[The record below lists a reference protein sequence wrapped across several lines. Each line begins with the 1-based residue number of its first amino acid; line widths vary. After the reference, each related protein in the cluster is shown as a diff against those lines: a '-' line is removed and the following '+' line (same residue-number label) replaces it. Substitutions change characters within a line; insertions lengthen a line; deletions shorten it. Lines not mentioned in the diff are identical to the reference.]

1 MNLKSY
7 YQEKFGYKSNTNN
20 KNVTEEK
27 KEEKKLN
34 ISLPSK
40 IIRDNLKLIGKP
52 MIFYDKKNSKE
63 KINDTKPIELIDKS
77 INLKKLA
84 KITQVNDN
92 EKDNP
97 KKKNLTLD
105 NEIEKKNENKKY
117 KEPYKQKS
125 HYLIDKTLKFKNLD
139 SKENDISQININ
151 SNKNN
156 LSLEKEDNKK
166 RRNTINKIRKK
177 RQDVSEEVKELIEG
191 KNETKKKSNSE
202 EKGKNSL
209 KNSNFVKMNGKKFYN
224 EKKKIRPINI
234 RKTKLNRTKELY
246 KYQKN
251 TISNSTNSQNYLGKG
266 NNGLDDLETLKKEQ
280 TEIDKDDLNYLN
292 IIEQKIPIFSSG
304 YIKKEMTIEKKDI
317 TPEKIIDNP
326 ITNKLTTALK
336 SSLRKCAPL
345 DTELKF
351 LSKEFKYLLSEQKDK
366 VDKINKIKEEELHKK
381 LEFTPLN
388 NNKINKNENKKYS
401 LNNMDII
408 EEDIKEEIT
417 DEEIINLE
425 NDILLKVLEENFNY
439 KQFLDGQ
446 LQTIKD
452 ILNNKKTLSILP
464 PNSGKSLIYQLVS
477 LVIDGLTII
486 ISPMLS
492 NILNHMSTLPLFLN
506 GASLTS
512 YTTYKQ
518 KLEIFE
524 AIKNNKIKILFI
536 TPERFI
542 IENIEEL
549 KSLNISFICLEDASI
564 ACPISSNYR
573 ISYLNVNQIINQI
586 NPPSLLL
593 LSNMIGP
600 SISNYLVKNYNIEK
614 INNIPINIMPYC
626 NISISKEENK
636 LISLLKILRNQNYK
650 NHSCLIYCN
659 SKKSV
664 NRLSYFLNQN
674 GLNASTYHSGRD
686 EIERNM
692 IQNNFMKE
700 KIKTLICTHN
710 FSSSITQKYVK
721 LVIIFE
727 IPNSIEHLINLISFY
742 REKETFTHIFLSDED
757 YFIQRKFIYGQNIDK
772 SKLLKF
778 IENIYRINQ
787 IKIKKRNYK
796 ESTEEITKEN
806 VESLPKNICI
816 NFNTISTYYDIK
828 KSLQIY
834 LLKSLIENKE
844 INSNDSLI
852 IQGIGA
858 CKISIRF
865 YKTSPND
872 LSEKDNIMKIILKNS
887 NEKQGSFTFN
897 TNDVCN
903 ELNISFNEFMN
914 YLYNL
919 QGQGEISYEIK
930 DEGMFIK
937 VNSIPNSLR
946 NIISYSYNLNQ
957 DIISLKLTKL
967 NSLYILLRKFA
978 TNNYDSFNNL
988 NENNKNMQIKCLSS
1002 FNNFNLYNEQM
1013 KQIIMNYFKF
1023 ENENSSDNIIAGNE
1037 NEKNIILPIYKIEIQ
1052 RELTSVTKDIE
1063 DFINQEIKKKFNV
1076 NIIDIINILFGINEG
1091 NKDIKCYMS
1100 NHLWNKFSNYD
1111 YQQIYNICETI
1122 IQKGKSNLIDTNF
1135 DSKKKLKLN

>member
-20 KNVTEEK
+20 KNIKEEK
-27 KEEKKLN
+27 KEEKSLN
-34 ISLPSK
+34 IPLSSK
-40 IIRDNLKLIGKP
+40 IIRDNLKFIGKP
-52 MIFYDKKNSKE
+52 MIFNDKKNSKE

-84 KITQVNDN
+84 KVTQVKDN

-97 KKKNLTLD
+97 KKKNLTQD

-117 KEPYKQKS
+117 KQPFKQKS
-125 HYLIDKTLKFKNLD
+125 HYLIDKTLKFKNLE
-139 SKENDISQININ
+139 SKENDISQMNIK
-151 SNKNN
+151 SDKKS

-191 KNETKKKSNSE
+191 KNEIKKKSNSE
-202 EKGKNSL
+202 EKKQKNL
-209 KNSNFVKMNGKKFYN
+209 NFVKMNGKNFYH

-234 RKTKLNRTKELY
+234 RKTKINRSKQLY

-251 TISNSTNSQNYLGKG
+251 TISKSTNSENYLGKG
-266 NNGLDDLETLKKEQ
+266 NKGLEDIETLKKEQ
-280 TEIDKDDLNYLN
+280 IEIDKDDLNYLN
-292 IIEQKIPIFSSG
+292 VIEQKIPIFSSG
-304 YIKKEMTIEKKDI
+304 YIKKEMTVEKKDI
-317 TPEKIIDNP
+317 TPEKSIENP

-381 LEFTPLN
+381 LEYTPSN
-388 NNKINKNENKKYS
+388 NNKVNDNENKINC

-408 EEDIKEEIT
+408 EEEEIT

-492 NILNHMSTLPLFLN
+492 NILNHMSSLPIFLN

-524 AIKNNKIKILFI
+524 AIKNKKIKILFI

-542 IENIEEL
+542 MENVEEL

-573 ISYLNVNQIINQI
+573 NSYLNVNQIINQI
-586 NPPSLLL
+586 NPSSLLL
-593 LSNMIGP
+593 LSNQIGP
-600 SISNYLVKNYNIEK
+600 SISNYLVKNYNIGK
-614 INNIPINIMPYC
+614 INNIPINILPNC
-626 NISISKEENK
+626 NISVSKEENK

-650 NHSCLIYCN
+650 NYSCLIYCN

-692 IQNNFMKE
+692 IQNNFMKD

-772 SKLLKF
+772 SILLKF
-778 IENIYRINQ
+778 IENIYGMNQ
-787 IKIKKRNYK
+787 IKIKKRNYN
-796 ESTEEITKEN
+796 ESKEEITKEN
-806 VESLPKNICI
+806 KGTLPKNICI
-816 NFNTISTYYDIK
+816 NFNTIFTNYDIK

-834 LLKSLIENKE
+834 LLQSLIENKE

-852 IQGIGA
+852 IQGIGP
-858 CKISIRF
+858 CQISIRF
-865 YKTSPND
+865 YKTSPNE
-872 LSEKDNIMKIILKNS
+872 LLEKDNTMKIILKYS

-903 ELNISFNEFMN
+903 ELNITFNEFMN

-919 QGQGEISYEIK
+919 QGQNEISYEIK

-937 VNSIPNSLR
+937 VNSIPNTLR
-946 NIISYSYNLNQ
+946 NIISYFYNLNQ

-988 NENNKNMQIKCLSS
+988 NENNKNIQIKCLSS
-1002 FNNFNLYNEQM
+1002 YNNFILYNEQM

-1023 ENENSSDNIIAGNE
+1023 ENENYSDNMIAGNE

-1076 NIIDIINILFGINEG
+1076 NVIDIINILFGINEG
-1091 NKDIKCYMS
+1091 NKDLKCYMS
-1100 NHLWNKFSNYD
+1100 NNLWNKFSNYD
-1111 YQQIYNICETI
+1111 YQQIYNICENI
-1122 IQKGKSNLIDTNF
+1122 IQKGKSLLIDTNF

>member
-40 IIRDNLKLIGKP
+40 IIRDNLKFIGKP
-52 MIFYDKKNSKE
+52 MVFYDKKNSKE
-63 KINDTKPIELIDKS
+63 KKIDSKPIELIDKS

-84 KITQVNDN
+84 KVTQVKDN

-97 KKKNLTLD
+97 KKMKLTED
-105 NEIEKKNENKKY
+105 NENEKKNEIKKY

-139 SKENDISQININ
+139 TKENDISQLNIN
-151 SNKNN
+151 SDKRNM
-156 LSLEKEDNKK
+156 SLDKEDNKK
-166 RRNTINKIRKK
+166 RRNTYNKIRKK
-177 RQDVSEEVKELIEG
+177 RQDVSEEVKELMEG

-202 EKGKNSL
+202 EKKEKKNL
-209 KNSNFVKMNGKKFYN
+209 NFVKMNGKKFYN
-224 EKKKIRPINI
+224 EKKRIRPINI
-234 RKTKLNRTKELY
+234 RKTKLNRSKQLY

-251 TISNSTNSQNYLGKG
+251 TISKTTNSQNYLGKG
-266 NNGLDDLETLKKEQ
+266 NNGLEDLETLKKEQ
-280 TEIDKDDLNYLN
+280 TEIDKDDSNYLN

-304 YIKKEMTIEKKDI
+304 YIKNEMTVEKKDI
-317 TPEKIIDNP
+317 TPEKIIENP

-381 LEFTPLN
+381 LEFTPSN
-388 NNKINKNENKKYS
+388 NNKVNNNENKINS

-408 EEDIKEEIT
+408 EEEEIT

-492 NILNHMSTLPLFLN
+492 NILNHMATLPIFLN

-524 AIKNNKIKILFI
+524 EIKNKKIKILFV

-573 ISYLNVNQIINQI
+573 SSYLNVNQIINQI
-586 NPPSLLL
+586 NPSSLLL
-593 LSNMIGP
+593 LSNQIGP
-600 SISNYLVKNYNIEK
+600 SISNYLVKNYNIGK
-614 INNIPINIMPYC
+614 VNNIPINIMSNC
-626 NISISKEENK
+626 NISVSKEENK
-636 LISLLKILRNQNYK
+636 LNSLLKILRNQNYK
-650 NHSCLIYCN
+650 NYSCLIYCN

-692 IQNNFMKE
+692 IQNNFIKD

-772 SKLLKF
+772 SILLKF
-778 IENIYRINQ
+778 IENIYGINQ

-806 VESLPKNICI
+806 KGTLPKNICI
-816 NFNTISTYYDIK
+816 NFNTISTNYDIK

-844 INSNDSLI
+844 INTNDSLI
-852 IQGIGA
+852 LQGIGA
-858 CKISIRF
+858 CQISIRF

-872 LSEKDNIMKIILKNS
+872 LSEKDNTMKIILKNS

-897 TNDVCN
+897 TNEVCN
-903 ELNISFNEFMN
+903 ELNITFNEFMN

-937 VNSIPNSLR
+937 VNSIPNTLR
-946 NIISYSYNLNQ
+946 NIISYFSNLNQ

-978 TNNYDSFNNL
+978 TNNYDCFSNL

-1002 FNNFNLYNEQM
+1002 YNNFNLYNEQM

-1091 NKDIKCYMS
+1091 NKDLKCYMS
-1100 NHLWNKFSNYD
+1100 NNLWNKFSNYD
-1111 YQQIYNICETI
+1111 YLQIYNICETI
-1122 IQKGKSNLIDTNF
+1122 IQKAKSNLIDINF